1 AQVFF
6 FQAEDGIRD
15 RNVTGVQTCALPILQ
30 VKMGMLPHTKALENG
45 GRLLAIGQK
54 AAYYTGTRY
63 LVNMVEGSG
72 FWGYDGIIRLA
83 QWMRDAAK
91 EEADVENIIQVKG
104 WGCCG

>member
-1 AQVFF
+1 
-6 FQAEDGIRD
+6 
-15 RNVTGVQTCALPILQ
+15 
-30 VKMGMLPHTKALENG
+30 
-45 GRLLAIGQK
+45 
-54 AAYYTGTRY
+54 
-63 LVNMVEGSG
+63 MVEGSG